1 VVANNHFE
9 AKAGV
14 NALRLK
20 HMLSGQRVKATE
32 ALLKHYRELRSIAD
46 PLLEET
52 ASSLPFGTTSAEN
65 SP

>member
-1 VVANNHFE
+1 
-9 AKAGV
+9 
-14 NALRLK
+14 
-20 HMLSGQRVKATE
+20 MLSGQRVKATE